1 MTIDKGLQNVYLR
14 AFGVSG
20 VQAAADI
27 EAVES
32 EYNFEILERR
42 RSEKTRK
49 LEGYDQFEGAV
60 RSQASEM
67 SEFYEIF
74 YCLEVSIRQL
84 VANTLEDAEGA
95 EWWTSGRVPQ
105 DLRDY
110 VDRLK
115 SEEADSGVSLR
126 SDEDLDYL
134 TFGHLKQLITANFDV
149 FNAVLSSRRAVE
161 RIMSQLIQLRNPIAH
176 CCPLAEDE
184 KERLEL
190 TVRDWF
196 RVRS

>member
-1 MTIDKGLQNVYLR
+1 MTMDKGLQNVYLR

>member
-1 MTIDKGLQNVYLR
+1 MTMDKGLQNVYLR

-176 CCPLAEDE
+176 
-184 KERLEL
+184 
-190 TVRDWF
+190 
-196 RVRS
+196 